1 MDVSTHR
8 TAISVLFIILV
19 FFSAS
24 EAASARCLAQN
35 QWAYANC
42 STGYT
47 SRSYNYSG
55 YGAAAAYGLQF
66 FGSVIQQQQQHQ
78 EQQEAEERAAYNRQ
92 IAARNAYCNA
102 NYQRAAN
109 LNDQANSLWNSNWDP
124 AAAIPLYEQ
133 AIAYLRHCGDSRNI
147 GIIQQNLGKARKEY
161 AAIAPD
167 NRVEE
172 AIQKYSDQNIYT
184 KPNPFSKQ
192 NITGAAS
199 PNQNN
204 DTKSKVPFD
213 CSKPP
218 IDAWVGWHYVCNNL
232 KARPQLERVAYRHPI
247 DPQLLYWWAAELCKA
262 APMNDKRTCIT
273 RAKVTIL
280 IAEDQRIAATCV
292 RWSDEER
299 RTRCVHGMYLY
310 GKEDS
315 QDYAKELWNYYDQQN
330 RADAAIR
337 RKMNELIAQRDK
349 FPQNDPRWQALD
361 NEITRYNDALLGVT
375 NEVPQDALNIIST
388 TAQPRL
394 TDLQSRF
401 DRVARASVDVA
412 IEANKTDLTE
422 SERKECALVAY
433 KTVRQAMTGHG
444 GANVPPKCRNVVYD
458 AVAQLAY
465 QAAAEVD
472 NRTPPEENLLER
484 YLIQRNASLTRNDGN
499 LGKLDSITPD
509 EKMLKEGEALLKK
522 NR

>member
-1 MDVSTHR
+1 MLGRLLFLVVLSGST
-8 TAISVLFIILV
+8 LDL
-19 FFSAS
+19 
-24 EAASARCLAQN
+24 AAARCLAQN

-47 SRSYNYSG
+47 TRSYNYSG

-66 FGSVIQQQQQHQ
+66 LGAAIQQQQQYENQ
-78 EQQEAEERAAYNRQ
+78 RAAEELAAYNRQ
-92 IAARNAYCNA
+92 VAARNAYCNA
-102 NYQRAAN
+102 NWQRATD
-109 LNDQANSLWNSNWDP
+109 LNDQANRLWDQNWDP

-133 AIAYLRHCGDSRNI
+133 AIAYLRPCGDSRNI
-147 GIIQQNLGKARKEY
+147 GFIQQNLTKARKEY

-172 AIQKYSDQNIYT
+172 AIQRYSDQNIYT
-184 KPNPFSKQ
+184 KPNPFAKQ

-199 PNQNN
+199 PNQNKN
-204 DTKSKVPFD
+204 TKSDNPFD

-218 IDAWVGWHYVCNNL
+218 IDAWVGWHYMCNPDTASPRL
-232 KARPQLERVAYRHPI
+232 KKVAYRHPI
-247 DPQLLYWWAAELCKA
+247 DPQNLYWKAVQLCKS
-262 APMNDKRTCIT
+262 APVNDKRKCIT

-280 IAEDQRIAATCV
+280 MAEDSVIAAKCV
-292 RWSDEER
+292 TRTEEDR
-299 RTRCVHGMYLY
+299 RTDCVHEMYLY
-310 GKEDS
+310 GKENT
-315 QDYAKELWNYYDQQN
+315 QAYVKNELWNYYEQQN

-337 RKMNELIAQRDK
+337 QKMSELIAQRDK
-349 FPQNDPRWQALD
+349 FPQNDPRWQSLD
-361 NEITRYNDALLGVT
+361 NEITKYNDALLGVT
-375 NEVPQDALNIIST
+375 NEVPQDAQALAKTI
-388 TAQPRL
+388 AQPRL

-401 DRVARASVDVA
+401 DKVARASVDAA
-412 IEANKTDLTE
+412 IEANKGDLTE
-422 SERKECALVAY
+422 AERKECALVAY

-465 QAAAEVD
+465 QAAAEID
-472 NRTPPEENLLER
+472 IRTPPEENLLER
-484 YLIQRNASLTRNDGN
+484 YLIQRNASMTRNDGN

-509 EKMLKEGEALLKK
+509 ERMLKEGETMLK